1 MGDCRR
7 RRTRRGLNG
16 DRGEEEEEESAGGFR
31 APRVR
36 NFKLRSPRGVAP
48 TLVHRR
54 RKKIEDGEVDRG
66 NGGEGKRGERP
77 VWLEIDP
84 EDAHRQVLRAGHH
97 RTRGLREL
105 LICSP

>member
-1 MGDCRR
+1 MKGAE
-7 RRTRRGLNG
+7 RGQG
-16 DRGEEEEEESAGGFR
+16 GRGGGGEGGSAGGFR

-66 NGGEGKRGERP
+66 DGGGEEGGETCMARDRP
-77 VWLEIDP
+77 RRRP
-84 EDAHRQVLRAGHH
+84 SPGPTC
-97 RTRGLREL
+97 RT
-105 LICSP
+105 S

>member
-1 MGDCRR
+1 MKGAE
-7 RRTRRGLNG
+7 RGQG
-16 DRGEEEEEESAGGFR
+16 GREGGGEGGSAGGFR

-66 NGGEGKRGERP
+66 TEVGKRGERP